1 MMYECVVDCKVYE
14 CEFEVLSNV
23 QPYELKL
30 SANGSFYHILLGAH
44 QNGNF
49 ICIPNWNIGCELAGY
64 SDWFWNSEQ
73 LSKQLPFEDAMC
85 IAKGIG
91 FARQNFK

>member
-1 MMYECVVDCKVYE
+1 MMYECVVNSVVYE
-14 CEFEVLSNV
+14 CDFEIISPT

-30 SANGSFYHILLGAH
+30 SANGSYYHILMGSH

-49 ICIPNWNIGCELAGY
+49 LCIPNWDIGSELAGF
-64 SDWFWNSEQ
+64 SDLFWNSEQ

-85 IAKGIG
+85 IAKGIKI
-91 FARQNFK
+91 AKSIID